1 MLHAQLTV
9 TECNFTR
16 ILGDVVAAIAPTERA
31 IPLLREHIALDDLF
45 DAYNV
50 LTGCNMQL
58 REFEKVPDQLNELEA
73 IASETNM
80 PKLYGVYYVSKS
92 YYEDYMGNTEASL
105 AFAEKGLAAFRDL
118 EDTYYEAIVLDGIA
132 RRLKTLNRDDEALA
146 VMHRAF
152 KLAEENN
159 QPLTK
164 AFLQRGIATHYREQ
178 GMLVEAETAV
188 SLSRQLFTE
197 VNDLRYLVD
206 IDYLE
211 ALIAYDREQWAVM
224 TRFLI
229 ATLQR
234 AMAYVI
240 KRHML
245 NTLAYLPILQWY
257 RGEKEQAQLLYLFT
271 KQHEPFDNEQHAIV
285 AQAKA
290 LIDDSLTPQTI
301 SAAQPIL
308 AELNQETI
316 LNNFLREGFRWFDSP
331 AQ

>member
-1 MLHAQLTV
+1 MKRLCWMA
-9 TECNFTR
+9 
-16 ILGDVVAAIAPTERA
+16 
-31 IPLLREHIALDDLF
+31 LR
-45 DAYNV
+45 
-50 LTGCNMQL
+50 G
-58 REFEKVPDQLNELEA
+58 
-73 IASETNM
+73 
-80 PKLYGVYYVSKS
+80 
-92 YYEDYMGNTEASL
+92 
-105 AFAEKGLAAFRDL
+105 
-118 EDTYYEAIVLDGIA
+118 
-132 RRLKTLNRDDEALA
+132 RLKTLNRDDEALA
-146 VMHRAF
+146 TMHRAY

-211 ALIAYDREQWAVM
+211 ALIAYDRKQWAMM

-245 NTLAYLPILQWY
+245 NTLAYLPILQWH

-271 KQHEPFDNEQHAIV
+271 KQHQPFDAEQHEIV
-285 AQAKA
+285 GQAKT
-290 LIDDSLTPQTI
+290 LIEDSLTPETI
-301 SAAQPIL
+301 SVSQSMIAN
-308 AELNQETI
+308 LNQEKI
-316 LNNFLREGFRWFDSP
+316 LNNFLQEGLRWFG
-331 AQ
+331 